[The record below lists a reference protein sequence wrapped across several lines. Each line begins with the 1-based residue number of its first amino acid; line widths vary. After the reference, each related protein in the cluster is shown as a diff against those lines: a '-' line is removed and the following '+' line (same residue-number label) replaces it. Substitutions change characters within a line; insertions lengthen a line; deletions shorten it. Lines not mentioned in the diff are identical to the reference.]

1 MKATIH
7 KIRSSKIAL
16 TKAQLL
22 KSELQSK
29 KLSFFMEAH
38 NGISAKIVEQAGFK
52 GIWASGLSIS
62 AALGVRDNNEASW
75 TQILEVLEFMSDA
88 TNVPILVDGDTGHG
102 NFNNMR
108 RFVKKLCQRN
118 IAGVCI
124 EDKIFPKTNSFIE
137 QNQPLAT
144 IEEFC
149 GKIKAGKDSQIDESF
164 SIIARV
170 EALIAGWSLDE
181 ALRRAEAY
189 HRAGADGILI
199 HSKQNKPNEILDFKK
214 EWGNRCPVIIVP
226 TKYFRTPTKIFQ
238 DAGFSMVIWAN
249 QNLRSSITAMRKTSE
264 LIRKKQSVTEVEDQ
278 ITSMEDVFDLTENQE
293 LRKAEEKYL
302 YKSENT
308 YRSVIIAASRGKK
321 LSNLTKD
328 KPKCMLDIRGKPL
341 LRRLVS
347 TMNKNGIND
356 VSIVRGYKK
365 EKINFPSLKYFDNER
380 FDETGEA
387 FSLFCAE
394 KKLKDNCIISYGDIL
409 FRRYILEALMA
420 AEGEIVVAVDALGEG
435 RDYMKF
441 DRKVDLV
448 QCSRKFTGNYLL
460 ERETVFLKKVSNKLS
475 ARSVHGEWMGLIK
488 TSKLGSK
495 IISDQLKRMKTA
507 KKLEKSNLLDVLNN
521 IIKSGHEI
529 SVIYLAGNWLDVD
542 DAYDLAE
549 ARNFTP

>member
-1 MKATIH
+1 
-7 KIRSSKIAL
+7 
-16 TKAQLL
+16 
-22 KSELQSK
+22 
-29 KLSFFMEAH
+29 MEAH
-38 NGISAKIVEQAGFK
+38 NGISAKIVEQTGFK

-88 TNVPILVDGDTGHG
+88 TNIPILVDGDTGHG

-137 QNQPLAT
+137 QHQPLAA

-149 GKIKAGKDSQIDESF
+149 GKIKAGKDSQTDESF
-164 SIIARV
+164 SIIARI

-189 HRAGADGILI
+189 HKAGADGILI
-199 HSKQNKPNEILDFKK
+199 HSRQNKPDEVLDFKK
-214 EWGNRCPVIIVP
+214 EWRSRCPVIIVP
-226 TKYFRTPTKIFQ
+226 TKYFKTSTKVFQ
-238 DAGFSMVIWAN
+238 EAGFSMVIWAN

-278 ITSMEDVFDLTENQE
+278 ITSMEDVFDLTENKE
-293 LRKAEEKYL
+293 LRKAEKKYL
-302 YKSENT
+302 YKSEDA

-347 TMNKNGIND
+347 TMNKNGISD

-380 FDETGEA
+380 FRETGEA

-394 KKLKDNCIISYGDIL
+394 KQLKNNCIISYGDIL
-409 FRRYILEALMA
+409 FRRYILDALMA
-420 AEGEIVVAVDALGEG
+420 TEGEIVLAVDALGEG
-435 RDYMKF
+435 RDYVKF
-441 DRKVDLV
+441 DRKVDLA

-460 ERETVFLKKVSNKLS
+460 EKETVILKRVGNKLPS
-475 ARSVHGEWMGLIK
+475 KVVHGEWMGLIK
-488 TSKLGSK
+488 TNKLGSK
-495 IISDQLKRMKTA
+495 ILSNQLKKMRVA
-507 KKLEKSNLLDVLNN
+507 KKLEKSSLLDVLNN

>member
-7 KIRSSKIAL
+7 KIRESKITL

-29 KLSFFMEAH
+29 KLSFLMEAH

-88 TNVPILVDGDTGHG
+88 TNIPILVDGDTGHG

-137 QNQPLAT
+137 KHQPLAA

-149 GKIKAGKDSQIDESF
+149 GKIKAGKDSQTDDSF

-189 HRAGADGILI
+189 HKAGADGILI
-199 HSKQNKPNEILDFKK
+199 HSRQNKPDEVLDFKK

-226 TKYFRTPTKIFQ
+226 TKYFKTPVKVFQ
-238 DAGFSMVIWAN
+238 ESGFSTVIWAN
-249 QNLRSSITAMRKTSE
+249 QNLRSSITAMRKSSE
-264 LIRKKQSVTEVEDQ
+264 LIRKRQSVADIEEK
-278 ITSMEDVFDLTENQE
+278 ITSMDEVFELTENQE

-302 YKSENT
+302 RKSENR
-308 YRSVIIAASRGKK
+308 YRSIIIAASRGKK

-356 VSIVRGYKK
+356 VSVVRGYKK
-365 EKINFPSLKYFDNER
+365 EKINFPSLEYFDNDKFES
-380 FDETGEA
+380 TGEA
-387 FSLFCAE
+387 SSLFCA
-394 KKLKDNCIISYGDIL
+394 KNKLKDNCIVSYGDIL
-409 FRRYILEALMA
+409 FRRYILDALMA
-420 AEGEIVVAVDALGEG
+420 ARGDIVLAVDALGEE
-435 RDYMKF
+435 RDYVKF

-460 ERETVFLKKVSNKLS
+460 EKEEVTLKKIKNKLP
-475 ARSVHGEWMGLIK
+475 AKAVHGEWMGLIK
-488 TSKLGSK
+488 TNKSGSK
-495 IISDQLKRMKTA
+495 VLLNQLKKMKAT
-507 KKLEKSNLLDVLNN
+507 KKMEKSNLLDLLNN
-521 IIKSGHEI
+521 IIKSGHKI

>member
-52 GIWASGLSIS
+52 GIWASGLSVS

-149 GKIKAGKDSQIDESF
+149 GKIKAGKDSQTDESF

-199 HSKQNKPNEILDFKK
+199 HSRQNKPNEILDFKK

-226 TKYFRTPTKIFQ
+226 TKYFKTPTKIFQ

-264 LIRKKQSVTEVEDQ
+264 LIRKKQSVAGVEDQ

-293 LRKAEEKYL
+293 LRKAEAKYL

-435 RDYMKF
+435 RDYTKF